1 MEQSTGSPLIYLV
14 ASTPEARNSS
24 LRNSRLAREAA
35 GKLEECRSL
44 LVAGGRAET
53 VQLLD
58 IVLLQLRMEMR
69 GIGENDLNA
78 LCSALT
84 EAEPAQNLLRDADGR

>member
-14 ASTPEARNSS
+14 ASTPEPRNPAIG
-24 LRNSRLAREAA
+24 NSRLAHEAA

-44 LVAGGRAET
+44 LAAGGQAET

-58 IVLLQLRMEMR
+58 IVLLQLRMEIR
-69 GIGENDLNA
+69 GISENDLNA
-78 LCSALT
+78 LCTALT
-84 EAEPAQNLLRDADGR
+84 DQGAAHSQHSDADIR